1 MTTAPDATAA
11 GTAGTGKLHRELAP
25 ITPAA
30 WNEIEDE
37 ARRTFRRNLA
47 GRRVVDVTGPDGPEL
62 AAVGTGHLSRVDGP
76 SPGVA
81 ARLRRVQPLVELT
94 VPFRVSR
101 DAVDDVDRGAK
112 DSDWQPVKDAAR
124 TMAFAEDQTVFNG
137 YAAAGVDGLRARTSN
152 PVLRLPAEPRDFPDA
167 VSHALSTL
175 RLAGVQGPYTLLL
188 GAEAYTAVSETS
200 DHGYP
205 VTAHLGRLLDGRLIW
220 APAVEGA
227 FLLTTRG
234 GDYELRLGEDL
245 AIGYTAHDA
254 TGIDLYFRQTLTFLV
269 HTDEAVVAL
278 DPWTGANTDMD
289 MDMDTNM
296 DMGADRGGG

>member
-1 MTTAPDATAA
+1 MTTAPDDTAA
-11 GTAGTGKLHRELAP
+11 GTAGTGNLHRELAP
-25 ITPAA
+25 VTPAA

-37 ARRTFRRNLA
+37 ARRTFRRHLA
-47 GRRVVDVTGPDGPEL
+47 GRRVVDVTGPDGPAL
-62 AAVGTGHLSRVDGP
+62 AAVGTGHLTRIDGP

-81 ARLRRVQPLVELT
+81 ARLRQVRPLVELT

-124 TMAFAEDQTVFNG
+124 TMAFAEDRTVFDG
-137 YAAAGVDGLRARTSN
+137 YAAARVDGLRARTSN
-152 PVLRLPAEPRDFPDA
+152 PVLSLPAEPRDFPDA

-175 RLAGVQGPYTLLL
+175 RLAGVQGPYALLL

-205 VTAHLGRLLDGRLIW
+205 VAAHLGRLLDGRLIW

-254 TGIDLYFRQTLTFLV
+254 TGVDLYFRQTLTFLV
-269 HTDEAVVAL
+269 HTDEAVVAF
-278 DPWTGANTDMD
+278 DPWTGTGGDPD
-289 MDMDTNM
+289 
-296 DMGADRGGG
+296 GEGGGDRA

>member
-1 MTTAPDATAA
+1 MTTAPDATPS
-11 GTAGTGKLHRELAP
+11 GTAGTGNLHRELAP

-47 GRRVVDVTGPDGPEL
+47 GRRVVDVSGPDGPVL
-62 AAVGTGHLSRVDGP
+62 AAVGTGHLSRIDGP

-81 ARLRRVQPLVELT
+81 ARLRQVQPLVELT

-101 DAVDDVDRGAK
+101 DAVDDVDRGAQ

-137 YAAAGVDGLRARTSN
+137 YAAARVDGLRARTSN

-175 RLAGVQGPYTLLL
+175 RLAGVQGPYALLL

-205 VTAHLGRLLDGRLIW
+205 VSAHLGRLLDGRLIW

-227 FLLTTRG
+227 FLLSTRG

-254 TGIDLYFRQTLTFLV
+254 DGIDLYFRQTLTFLV

-278 DPWTGANTDMD
+278 DPWTGTSGA
-289 MDMDTNM
+289 
-296 DMGADRGGG
+296 ADRDVGRGTA

>member
-11 GTAGTGKLHRELAP
+11 GTAGTGNLHRELAP

>member
-1 MTTAPDATAA
+1 MTTAPDAAIAA
-11 GTAGTGKLHRELAP
+11 GTGNLHRELAP
-25 ITPAA
+25 VTPAA

-47 GRRVVDVTGPDGPEL
+47 GRRVVDVTGPDGPVL
-62 AAVGTGHLSRVDGP
+62 AAVGTGHLSRIDGP

-81 ARLRRVQPLVELT
+81 ARLRQVQPLVELT

-101 DAVDDVDRGAK
+101 DAVDDVDRGAN

-137 YAAAGVDGLRARTSN
+137 YVAARVDGLRARTSN

-175 RLAGVQGPYTLLL
+175 RLAGVQGPYALLL

-205 VTAHLGRLLDGRLIW
+205 VAAHLGRLLDGRLIW

-254 TGIDLYFRQTLTFLV
+254 TGVDLYFRQTLTFLV

-278 DPWTGANTDMD
+278 DPSTDRGR
-289 MDMDTNM
+289 DTNGHTGGNG
-296 DMGADRGGG
+296 DTGGGAV

>member
-1 MTTAPDATAA
+1 MTTSDDIAIAPAPVSGA
-11 GTAGTGKLHRELAP
+11 GNLHRELAP

-47 GRRVVDVTGPDGPEL
+47 GRRAVDVSGPDGPEL
-62 AAVGTGHLSRVDGP
+62 AAVGTGHLSGIDGP

-81 ARLRRVQPLVELT
+81 ARLRQVQPLVELT

-101 DAVDDVDRGAK
+101 AAVDDVDRGAK

-124 TMAFAEDQTVFNG
+124 IMAFAEDQTVFNG
-137 YAAAGVDGLRARTSN
+137 YAAARIDGLRARTSN
-152 PVLRLPAEPRDFPDA
+152 PVLSLPAEPRDFPDA

-175 RLAGVQGPYTLLL
+175 RLAGVQGPYALLL

-205 VTAHLGRLLDGRLIW
+205 VAAHLGRILDGRLIW

-245 AIGYTAHDA
+245 AIGYATHDA

-278 DPWTGANTDMD
+278 DPWTDTSTD
-289 MDMDTNM
+289 TL
-296 DMGADRGGG
+296 